1 MLQIRFH
8 SRFEKDY
15 RALKKRGLPVNELW
29 KAVKLLQDGK
39 PLEARYRDHRLID
52 SGEYLNVRECHIR
65 PDWLLIYQINREE
78 LVLLLLRTGTHSDLF

>member
-39 PLEARYRDHRLID
+39 PLEARYRGHR
-52 SGEYLNVRECHIR
+52 
-65 PDWLLIYQINREE
+65 INREE
-78 LVLLLLRTGTHSDLF
+78 LVLLLLRTGSHSDLFR